1 MHNLSQNDSSWQWFC
16 LNQRP
21 PDVSTYWTNFW
32 HCTSSSLP
40 FDRWAQVFHQQ
51 RKWPHPSQNVIIFSS
66 ITFKVKFGLV
76 TSSLSWIIR
85 CMFYYFNSFTLNQT
99 TPWTGVKVIYL
110 KLLLCV
116 SLLVI
121 AKLHSKQYN
130 IIIVHFKNLVEFS
143 IFNNWNYMFFL
154 NCYN

>member
-1 MHNLSQNDSSWQWFC
+1 MILAGSGFVRINGRQMSANTERISDK
-16 LNQRP
+16 
-21 PDVSTYWTNFW
+21 Y
-32 HCTSSSLP
+32 CTSSSLP
-40 FDRWAQVFHQQ
+40 FHRWAQVFHQQ
-51 RKWPHPSQNVIIFSS
+51 RKWPHQSQNVIIFSS

-99 TPWTGVKVIYL
+99 TPWIGVMVICL

-130 IIIVHFKNLVEFS
+130 ILIVISETWSNSILSTIGIICSSLIVIIKL
-143 IFNNWNYMFFL
+143 I
-154 NCYN
+154 